1 METKEVLFA
10 LLLVVVVTLLIAWA
24 AGAFSKGLSSVGDY
38 SLVLGPNAPQSVSYA
53 NAKKVQDCLDA
64 AKGQPVVVLAAQ
76 DDKGDT
82 AVTSCVS
89 YPSITGMTLKAPRT
103 PGTYVY
109 SSQTIP
115 Q

>member
-1 METKEVLFA
+1 MNTIIGALIVAVVA
-10 LLLVVVVTLLIAWA
+10 LLVAWA
-24 AGAFSKGLSSVGDY
+24 AGAFAKSLTSVGDY
-38 SLVLGPNAPQSVSYA
+38 SLVLGSDAPKSTSYV

-64 AKGQPVVVLAAQ
+64 AKGQPVVVLTAQ

-89 YPSITGMTLKAPRT
+89 YPSITGMKLKAPRT
-103 PGTYVY
+103 AGTYVY